1 MKLINTLGTAF
12 IMGALLVALSACA
25 PKEGPVEEA
34 GRKVDEAAQQ
44 AGEKIEEA
52 GEKIQEAAEGNA
64 D

>member
-1 MKLINTLGTAF
+1 MKLSNTLGTAF

>member
-1 MKLINTLGTAF
+1 MKLFNTLGTAF
-12 IMGALLVALSACA
+12 AMGALLVVLSACA
-25 PKEGPVEEA
+25 QKEGPVEEA

-52 GEKIQEAAEGNA
+52 GEEIQDAAEGNA

>member
-1 MKLINTLGTAF
+1 MKLANTLSVAF
-12 IMGALLVALSACA
+12 VMGALLVALSACA

-34 GRKVDEAAQQ
+34 GRKVDEAAEQ

-52 GEKIQEAAEGNA
+52 GEKIQDAAEGNA